1 MPMAKDIGL
10 LATDGDFVQMGLP
23 GDGELAAPFASL
35 LNRRKV
41 TSSMCGSPGEI
52 QDMLDLTAEKCVR
65 PWVQVVPMKDANQ
78 ALLDTVAGKAR
89 FRYVPENWGN

>member
-1 MPMAKDIGL
+1 MPMAQYIGL
-10 LATDGDFVQMGLP
+10 LATGGTFVQIGLP
-23 GDGELAAPFASL
+23 ADGNLAAPLGFL

-41 TSSMCGSPGEI
+41 TGSMCGSTEEI
-52 QDMLDLTAEKCVR
+52 RDMLNLATEKGIR

-89 FRYVPENWGN
+89 FRYVLEN